1 MKRQT
6 TLQRGG
12 AQAVLACSLILAT
25 AGCDKLLTV
34 ETPGEILAETL
45 DDPKY
50 APLMATSAVSSFE
63 CALGAYIVTAGA
75 LGSELII
82 SGTGSSQYPMDQRTL
97 TDKAPYGAYS
107 QNSLCSAYSL
117 YVPVSMARWS
127 ADDLRKK
134 LDGVWKNENIPN
146 RQETIGTLAAISGY
160 SLVLLGESMC
170 SAAIDLGPE
179 MTPKQLFE
187 EAVKRFDV
195 ALGAGSSTSIT
206 NLARV
211 GKGRAL
217 LNLGDKQ
224 AAANAVRTVPA
235 GFAYNNSHSNA
246 VPDRRNPVYYNIS
259 VSRNPVVD
267 GRYYYGLT
275 FDGVADKRVP
285 VTNPGNL
292 KAADN
297 LVPRWTQTKYPNESA
312 PIPVARYAEAQLIIA
327 EAEGGQTA
335 VNVINA
341 LHAAAG
347 LPPFNP
353 AVHKPTGPFGADVIR
368 NQIVEERKRE
378 FFLES
383 HHLGDFRRYNLPQQP
398 AAGTVYPWTGGGFYG
413 DARCFPLPFNE
424 KASNPNLTGK

>member
-1 MKRQT
+1 MKMQNK
-6 TLQRGG
+6 LKRGRG
-12 AQAVLACSLILAT
+12 KALLMLPLVLST
-25 AGCDKLLTV
+25 AGCDHFLTV

-45 DDPKY
+45 DNPKY
-50 APLMATSAVSSFE
+50 AQLLATSTVSSFE
-63 CALGAYIVTAGA
+63 CAFGAYIMTAGA

-97 TDKAPYGAYS
+97 TDKAPHGA
-107 QNSLCSAYSL
+107 SANNPCTPYSL
-117 YVPVSMARWS
+117 YVPISTARWM

-134 LDGVWKNENIPN
+134 LDGEWKS
-146 RQETIGTLAAISGY
+146 ETIANRPEMIGSLAAVAGY
-160 SLVLLGESMC
+160 SILLLGESMC
-170 SAAIDLGPE
+170 SAALDLGPE
-179 MTPKQLFE
+179 MMPKQLFE

-195 ALGAGSSTSIT
+195 ALSSGASASII
-206 NLARV
+206 NLARI
-211 GKGRAL
+211 GKGRSL
-217 LNLGDKQ
+217 LNLGDAQ
-224 AAANAVRTVPA
+224 GAAAVVRAVPV
-235 GFAYNNSHSNA
+235 GFVYNNTHSNA
-246 VPDRRNPVYYNIS
+246 VPERRNPVYYSIS
-259 VSRNPVVD
+259 VTRNPVVD
-267 GRYYYGLT
+267 GRYYFDLK

-292 KAADN
+292 KASDN

-327 EAEGGQTA
+327 EAEGGQNA
-335 VNVINA
+335 VNIINA

-353 AVHKPTGPFGADVIR
+353 AVHKTAGPFGTDYIK

-383 HHLGDFRRYNLPQQP
+383 HHLGDFRRYNLPQLP

-413 DARCFPLPFNE
+413 DARCFPLPASE
-424 KASNPNLTGK
+424 KATNPNLSGK